1 MAANKSKLIVSAQR
15 YASKGLHKKAIA
27 EYQKAL
33 KLEPGDIR
41 TQLKV
46 GEAYQRAGQTRE
58 ACDMFVTV
66 AKHYAEQ
73 GFLLKAVAVYKQIL
87 KIDPKLPDVHLLLA
101 QTYQHLG
108 LADAVNQYHEAVLL
122 LDEQGRTLDKLHVV
136 RKMLELEP
144 ENLVDR
150 VKLAEAYSAAGRVEE
165 AVTQF
170 RQVFSAM
177 RQRGLI
183 DDALKVGERLL
194 YHRRDDY
201 DICKELA
208 QGYLKRDLPQWALPK
223 LHTCFRSRPRD
234 TEVLEMLVEAFEA
247 LGQVHK
253 AIAVLKDLAHIYEES
268 GLTREYQEMMG
279 RVLDLNPDDRDAQ
292 LALRATRSS
301 ATNTEIVFDEAPSD
315 EASAEVVVE
324 ELEPDEE
331 PGFAAEDDTD
341 GSHGPGTPPKLRLV
355 PRRADSEAQPLGV
368 PRPPPMVASAIG
380 DDPMEDGELPFDVDE
395 HGAPVILRRDST
407 SSGDEPAE
415 VISSATVEVVA
426 SAHELPFESEDA
438 EQDVDVFEE
447 EATTID
453 LGMSS
458 DVLARAVATAD
469 LREELRELDFYLEQ
483 GFEPEAR
490 TLFVELS
497 ARFPNHHD
505 LQSRAHLVPG
515 GASTKS

>member
-1 MAANKSKLIVSAQR
+1 MAANKSKLIASAQR
-15 YASKGLHKKAIA
+15 YAEKGQHKKAIA
-27 EYQKAL
+27 EYEKAL

-46 GEAYQRAGQTRE
+46 GEAYQRAGLTRE
-58 ACDMFVTV
+58 ACDVFVTV

-108 LADAVNQYHEAVLL
+108 LADAVNQYHEAVIL
-122 LDEQGRTLDKLHVV
+122 LDQQGRTLDKLHVI

-150 VKLAEAYSAAGRVEE
+150 IKLAEAYSAAGRIEE

-170 RQVFSAM
+170 RQVFAAM

-194 YHRRDDY
+194 YHRRDDF

-208 QGYLKRDLPQWALPK
+208 QGYLKRDLPQWALPR
-223 LHTCFRSRPRD
+223 LHTCFRARPRD
-234 TEVLEMLVEAFEA
+234 TEVLEMLVEAFES

-292 LALRATRSS
+292 AALRATRG
-301 ATNTEIVFDEAPSD
+301 AGTNTEIVFDELPGDEPSG
-315 EASAEVVVE
+315 EVDVE
-324 ELEPDEE
+324 EIDPDEE
-331 PGFAAEDDTD
+331 PGFGLEEDTAAA
-341 GSHGPGTPPKLRLV
+341 PPPLVPPRLRLV
-355 PRRADSEAQPLGV
+355 PRPPDSGVRPLAAQARRAAPS
-368 PRPPPMVASAIG
+368 
-380 DDPMEDGELPFDVDE
+380 DDEVDEGELPFEADE
-395 HGAPVILRRDST
+395 HGAPVIIRKDST
-407 SSGDEPAE
+407 SSGADPAE
-415 VISSATVEVVA
+415 VISSATLEA
-426 SAHELPFESEDA
+426 DARPHELPFEADDQ
-438 EQDVDVFEE
+438 EQDIGSAED
-447 EATTID
+447 EATMVD
-453 LGMSS
+453 PRVSAEL
-458 DVLARAVATAD
+458 LAAAVEGAD
-469 LREELRELDFYLEQ
+469 LREELRELDFYIEQ
-483 GFEPEAR
+483 GFDGEAT
-490 TLFVELS
+490 TLFRELS
-497 ARFPNHHD
+497 ARFPSHPE
-505 LQSRAHLVPG
+505 LRARAPRLVLDS
-515 GASTKS
+515 AT